1 MLSKGLSLVIECISR
16 RLDRSRQILLASVG
30 SMGVSYIIVI
40 TPACLAQPPSAATT
54 AKMEFDVASVRENKS
69 GLPPSGVMP
78 KSNFPLGPG
87 AMYSPNGGLF
97 STSNQPLLVYI
108 MFAYKMTD
116 HEVQAL
122 SKQLPNWTTT
132 ERFDIEAKT
141 DNRAATKDD
150 MRLMI
155 QSLLAERF
163 KLAVHTVTEEIPVY
177 ALVLAKPGKTGP
189 KLQPHPESD
198 TSCSNAPPPASSPDS
213 APVAAQRRTV
223 AGGFP
228 VICGGAAYVPPSVP
242 GRFAVGYRNVP
253 LKLIAVQMTL
263 MGGLGRPVI
272 DQTGLTGNF
281 DFLIEFSPE
290 RSPGVDPPANLD
302 TTGPTF
308 QQALSEQDGLKLI
321 SQKSMVDKI
330 IIDHVEYPS
339 AN

>member
-1 MLSKGLSLVIECISR
+1 MIEWIPH
-16 RLDRSRQILLASVG
+16 RLDFSRKILLASVG
-30 SMGVSYIIVI
+30 SMGVWIIG
-40 TPACLAQPPSAATT
+40 LAPVCRAQSPSVSTT

-69 GLPPSGVMP
+69 GPSGVMP

-97 STSNQPLLVYI
+97 SASNQPLLVYI

-116 HEVQAL
+116 HEVQSL
-122 SKQLPNWTTT
+122 SKQLPDWATT

-141 DNRAATKDD
+141 DNREATKDE
-150 MRLMI
+150 MRLMM

-163 KLAVHTVTEEIPVY
+163 KLAVHTVTEQTLVY

-198 TSCSNAPPPASSPDS
+198 ASCSNASPPAPAPDS
-213 APVAAQRRTV
+213 VPAAAPRRTV

-228 VICGGAAYVPPSVP
+228 AVCGGAAFVPPSVP

-253 LKLIAVQMTL
+253 LKLIALQMTL

-281 DFLIEFSPE
+281 DFLIEFTPE
-290 RSPGVDPPANLD
+290 RSAGVDAPTNFD

-321 SQKSMVDKI
+321 SQKSMVDNI